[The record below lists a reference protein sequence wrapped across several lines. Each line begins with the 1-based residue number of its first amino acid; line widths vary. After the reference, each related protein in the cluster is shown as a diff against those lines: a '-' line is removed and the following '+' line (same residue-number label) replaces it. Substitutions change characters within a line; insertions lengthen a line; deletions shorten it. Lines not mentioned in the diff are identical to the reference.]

1 MSTIKHL
8 KGHAWLI
15 SKRAIVFSSNT
26 WVMRHNEPE
35 DLTIQTIYCSD
46 TLLLMTILLIMDS
59 IMSKGENILLF
70 HPTPSIFNT
79 VIPDLQVNNKIK
91 EEGFRFQ
98 TFVPRYVLPL
108 IHIMMLSIS
117 ITIISPLSP
126 DTLTKPR
133 SILSLDWKR
142 PLLSQRTAGSFL
154 FLLRVQTSIN
164 AGTECDFV
172 TSGRRNSK
180 VKTRFIGNLSENI
193 YLLEVTHHCGFKERW
208 CQPLWLLLKSV
219 WLWLNWG

>member
-1 MSTIKHL
+1 MHDSFQKEPSSSHL
-8 KGHAWLI
+8 ILESWDTTNLKTWQFKRFTALIFYWQFYWL
-15 SKRAIVFSSNT
+15 
-26 WVMRHNEPE
+26 W
-35 DLTIQTIYCSD
+35 IQSCQREKIYCCFIQ
-46 TLLLMTILLIMDS
+46 L
-59 IMSKGENILLF
+59 
-70 HPTPSIFNT
+70 HPSLTH
-79 VIPDLQVNNKIK
+79 LQVDNKIK

-108 IHIMMLSIS
+108 IHIMMISIS

-172 TSGRRNSK
+172 TGGRRNSK

>member
-26 WVMRHNEPE
+26 WVMRYNEPE

-46 TLLLMTILLIMDS
+46 ILLLMTILLIMDS

-142 PLLSQRTAGSFL
+142 QLLSQRTTGSFL
-154 FLLRVQTSIN
+154 FLLKNKQYKLPSMLELNVILWPVADEIAKWKQGLSGTSRKTFTYSKSLITAVLKN
-164 AGTECDFV
+164 GDANRSDCFLNQCDY
-172 TSGRRNSK
+172 G
-180 VKTRFIGNLSENI
+180 
-193 YLLEVTHHCGFKERW
+193 
-208 CQPLWLLLKSV
+208 
-219 WLWLNWG
+219 